1 MKTKV
6 LSAIVAIAI
15 LEGIA
20 LFMGMN
26 GAIFG
31 VAIAAIAGLG
41 GYTIGQLKKP
51 K

>member
-6 LSAIVAIAI
+6 LVAILSIAV

-20 LFMGMN
+20 LWQGMN

-41 GYTIGQLKKP
+41 GFTIGHVTKP